1 MKTSGKIKR
10 TAAAAVIVGVL
21 CAGGTVA
28 YLTDNEKA
36 VNEFTVGSVEIELL
50 EPNWKPEENKMLVPT
65 QEILKDPQIKHTGKS
80 DAFVYLEVAVPI
92 KNVVTVDKEG
102 NRTEAKDTELFSF
115 TAGKDW
121 TLLQSEKKGTD
132 QIYMYAYNKILKPS
146 EGTTPL
152 FEKVVFA
159 NVIEGQLDAQK
170 MSVPVKAY
178 AIQSANTGGNSGSAI
193 EQAKTAFQKYLNQ
206 NKETPA

>member
-1 MKTSGKIKR
+1 MKTNGKIKK
-10 TAAAAVIVGVL
+10 AAVAAVIVGMV

-28 YLTDNEKA
+28 YLTDNEKV

-50 EPNWKPEENKMLVPT
+50 EPNWKPEENKMLVPA

-80 DAFVYLEVAVPI
+80 DAFVYLEVAIPI

-102 NRTEAKDTELFSF
+102 NRTESSDTELFSF

-121 TLLQSEKKGTD
+121 TLLHSEKKGTD
-132 QIYMYAYNKILKPS
+132 QIYVYAYNKILKPS
-146 EGTTPL
+146 ENTTPL

-178 AIQSANTGGNSGSAI
+178 AIQSANTGGNSGSVI

>member
-1 MKTSGKIKR
+1 MTKK
-10 TAAAAVIVGVL
+10 
-21 CAGGTVA
+21 
-28 YLTDNEKA
+28 
-36 VNEFTVGSVEIELL
+36 EIAQ
-50 EPNWKPEENKMLVPT
+50 N
-65 QEILKDPQIKHTGKS
+65 QAIQS
-80 DAFVYLEVAVPI
+80 F
-92 KNVVTVDKEG
+92 
-102 NRTEAKDTELFSF
+102 FSF

-132 QIYMYAYNKILKPS
+132 QIYVYAYNKILKPS
-146 EGTTPL
+146 ENTTPL

-178 AIQSANTGGNSGSAI
+178 AIQSANTGGNSGSVI

>member
-80 DAFVYLEVAVPI
+80 DAFVYLE
-92 KNVVTVDKEG
+92 G
-102 NRTEAKDTELFSF
+102 
-115 TAGKDW
+115 
-121 TLLQSEKKGTD
+121 
-132 QIYMYAYNKILKPS
+132 
-146 EGTTPL
+146 
-152 FEKVVFA
+152 
-159 NVIEGQLDAQK
+159 
-170 MSVPVKAY
+170 
-178 AIQSANTGGNSGSAI
+178 
-193 EQAKTAFQKYLNQ
+193 
-206 NKETPA
+206 